1 MEPNMRALG
10 AFVVLGV
17 VGASSLALA
26 DGWRAK
32 VALEPESPSDC
43 READVS
49 NLFFD
54 LAETGNELSVK
65 TNTGAAFSA
74 PVAADGS
81 VSTTFTAPIGTR
93 QFAMDLTGN
102 VRTREFNAFNKQYS
116 CRFKLTPV

>member
-1 MEPNMRALG
+1 MRALG
-10 AFVVLGV
+10 ALVVLGV

-26 DGWRAK
+26 GGWRAK

-54 LAETGNELSVK
+54 LTETGNELSV
-65 TNTGAAFSA
+65 TTSTGAAFSA
-74 PVAADGS
+74 PIAADGS
-81 VSTTFTAPIGTR
+81 VKTTFTAPIGTR
-93 QFAMDLTGN
+93 KFAMDLTGN
-102 VRTREFNAFNKQYS
+102 VKTRAFEAFNKQYS